1 MDKIKSARFFRLKL
15 IVGNGKMT
23 RSVSALRGK
32 SRFFNRENRDFPLN
46 ADALKNVR
54 EPMINSNPKDRN
66 TKDRI
71 LSGKTTLGDISELFE
86 RNETGRVGS
95 ADTGATMLDWLVG
108 DRELAQVMTN
118 HLGFD
123 FNLVECFA
131 LVDSDDASDHL
142 GHDDHVPQVRLH
154 GLGLLVG
161 KTSLL
166 RLTQLL
172 DETHRLAFET
182 TSELAA
188 NAAREQLHQLVGRHV
203 QQLVKVYSSVSVF
216 PEGSL
221 FGLNIRHFT
230 CLLRLR
236 LDKYKIL
243 NKLKLLNYKLPPCT
257 LR

>member
-1 MDKIKSARFFRLKL
+1 MKICWTTEFVGLIRHLYVPVRKSPVRRCKRSNL
-15 IVGNGKMT
+15 IGENDFGKMT
-23 RSVSALRGK
+23 LR
-32 SRFFNRENRDFPLN
+32 
-46 ADALKNVR
+46 
-54 EPMINSNPKDRN
+54 
-66 TKDRI
+66 
-71 LSGKTTLGDISELFE
+71 DISELFE

-95 ADTGATMLDWLVG
+95 ADTGPTMLDWLVG
-108 DRELAQVMTN
+108 DRELAQIMTN

-142 GHDDHVPQVRLH
+142 GHDDHVSQVRLH

-172 DETHRLAFET
+172 DETHRLALET
-182 TSELAA
+182 TSQLAA

-203 QQLVKVYSSVSVF
+203 QQLVKVDSSVSVF

-236 LDKYKIL
+236 LEKYKIWRCFSFVPDAIS
-243 NKLKLLNYKLPPCT
+243 LKDRRSRN
-257 LR
+257 